1 MSKKRRKQVRKGLR
15 FEIFKRDG
23 FTCQYC
29 GRQPPEIVLQ
39 IDHITPVA
47 EGGDNDPMNLV
58 TACRDCN
65 LGKGKKLLD
74 RPKRPDA
81 DLAWLEI
88 QQELAELQA
97 YQEAKTQKDHLLTQ
111 VVEAL
116 QRTWFDCSGLDWCP
130 AKHVVRQMLNK
141 HDPETIEIAFADVSV
156 KVAGGYLGKDNW
168 LRYIWG
174 MLKRRGQDA
183 NT

>member
-1 MSKKRRKQVRKGLR
+1 MAKQRRKQVRKGLR

-29 GRQPPEIVLQ
+29 GSQPPEVVLH
-39 IDHITPVA
+39 IDHIIPVA
-47 EGGDNDPMNLV
+47 KGGDNDPMNLV

-97 YQEAKTQKDHLLTQ
+97 YQEAKTQRDNILGQ
-111 VVEAL
+111 VVELL
-116 QRTWFDCSGLDWCP
+116 QQTWFDCSGLDWCP
-130 AKHVVRQMLNK
+130 ATHVIRQMLNK
-141 HDPETIEIAFADVSV
+141 HDPETVEVALTDVSI
-156 KVAGGYLGKDNW
+156 KVEGGYLSEHNW
-168 LRYIWG
+168 LPYTWG
-174 MLKRRGQDA
+174 ILKRSREDA
-183 NT
+183 IT